1 MTPFAYTRAQDP
13 ADALAQLT
21 PGSHFLAGGTN
32 LLDLMKL
39 GIARPAQLVDINRL
53 PLDRIEETGAGGL
66 RIGAMV
72 RNSDLASHP
81 LIRARYPFVAQALL
95 AGASGQLRNMASTG
109 GNLMQRVRCVYFQDL
124 TTPCNKRD
132 PGSGCPAREGFGR
145 YNAIFDTDG
154 DCIAAHPS
162 DLCVPLAAL
171 EAVVVVQGH
180 AGERRIPFADFHRL
194 AGDTPERDS
203 TLAEDELILAVE
215 LPALPF
221 AARSHYRKIRER
233 ASYAFA
239 LVSVAAALEMRD
251 GVVQDVR
258 LALGGVSHR
267 PHRAKL
273 AEAALRG
280 QPATRESFLAAIEA
294 ELAPARVTEANAYKL
309 PMLRNAVVAVLA
321 DLAGLGEI
329 GLGEGVRP

>member
-1 MTPFAYTRAQDP
+1 MTPFDYTRAQDP
-13 ADALAQLT
+13 TDALDQLT
-21 PGSHFLAGGTN
+21 PGGRFLAGGTN

-39 GIARPAQLVDINRL
+39 GIARPTRLVDINRL

-72 RNSDLASHP
+72 RNSDLAAHP

-145 YNAIFDTDG
+145 YNAIFDTEG

-203 TLAEDELILAVE
+203 NLAEDELILAVE

-239 LVSVAAALEMRD
+239 LVSVAAALELRD
-251 GVVQDVR
+251 GVVQDIR

-267 PHRAKL
+267 PHRATL

-280 QPATRESFLAAIEA
+280 QPARRENFLAAIEK
-294 ELAPARVTEANAYKL
+294 ELAPARVTDANAYKL
-309 PMLRNAVVAVLA
+309 PMLRNAAVAM
-321 DLAGLGEI
+321 LAGLA
-329 GLGEGVRP
+329 GLSVGGRP

>member
-1 MTPFAYTRAQDP
+1 MTPFDYARAQDP
-13 ADALAQLT
+13 ADAIARL
-21 PGSHFLAGGTN
+21 GDGGRFLAGGTN

-39 GIARPAQLVDINRL
+39 GISRPSQLVDINRL
-53 PLDRIEETGAGGL
+53 PLDRIEETATGGL

-72 RNSDLASHP
+72 RNSDLAADP

-132 PGSGCPAREGFGR
+132 PGSGCPARDGFGR
-145 YNAIFDTDG
+145 YNAIFDTEG
-154 DCIAAHPS
+154 DCVAAHPS

-171 EAVVVVQGH
+171 DAVVVVQGP
-180 AGERRIPFADFHRL
+180 AGERRIPFGDFHRL
-194 AGDTPERDS
+194 AGDTPERD
-203 TLAEDELILAVE
+203 TNLAADELILAVE
-215 LPALPF
+215 LPALPV
-221 AARSHYRKIRER
+221 AARSRYRKIRER

-239 LVSVAAALEMRD
+239 LVSVAAALE
-251 GVVQDVR
+251 VQDGIVQDIR

-267 PHRAKL
+267 PHRAHR

-280 QPATRESFLAAIEA
+280 QPSTRESYVAAIEA
-294 ELAPARVTEANAYKL
+294 ELAPASVTDANAFKL
-309 PMLRNAVVAVLA
+309 PMLRNAVVAVLS
-321 DLAGLGEI
+321 DLAGTDKG
-329 GLGEGVRP
+329 GQA